1 MQAYENGKDTSWAE
15 RTKRSMQSRVQTI
28 EKATKKLHACIK
40 QCENRHQNGVSN
52 DDIFNQAKLMVR
64 EDPLF
69 KTDHDEDVIGES
81 PSQRP
86 RGMKKSKLKRKLDD
100 QTSAVI
106 NSLEKGNKQLLEKLN
121 QTNAQREHHF
131 EIQKKNY
138 ALKELKEENK
148 MLFLDLNSVQDPNIR
163 AYIQAQQA
171 QILQNRS
178 LQQQAQQ
185 APPPSTSFGQYFN
198 NFNGSGGDLP
208 DY

>member
-1 MQAYENGKDTSWAE
+1 MVVSKKKVSTTCGSDMETENPTMDSPTQATPGLSSFSLN
-15 RTKRSMQSRVQTI
+15 
-28 EKATKKLHACIK
+28 
-40 QCENRHQNGVSN
+40 SN
-52 DDIFNQAKLMVR
+52 
-64 EDPLF
+64 
-69 KTDHDEDVIGES
+69 HDEDVIGES

-185 APPPSTSFGQYFN
+185 AHLPSTSFG
-198 NFNGSGGDLP
+198 
-208 DY
+208 

>member
-1 MQAYENGKDTSWAE
+1 
-15 RTKRSMQSRVQTI
+15 
-28 EKATKKLHACIK
+28 
-40 QCENRHQNGVSN
+40 
-52 DDIFNQAKLMVR
+52 MVR

-69 KTDHDEDVIGES
+69 KTGWKFDHVWNILKNFEKFNGGVSKKKVSTTCGSDMETENPTMDSPTQATPGLSSFSLNSNHDEDVIGES

-106 NSLEKGNKQLLEKLN
+106 NSLEKGNKQLLEQLN

>member
-1 MQAYENGKDTSWAE
+1 MSFFIFDFSETG
-15 RTKRSMQSRVQTI
+15 
-28 EKATKKLHACIK
+28 KKLLESPIIISY
-40 QCENRHQNGVSN
+40 NFNFWRQNFSFNFNWRLEITFILDLNSN
-52 DDIFNQAKLMVR
+52 
-64 EDPLF
+64 
-69 KTDHDEDVIGES
+69 HDEDVIGES

-86 RGMKKSKLKRKLDD
+86 RGIKKSKLKRKLDD

-106 NSLEKGNKQLLEKLN
+106 NSLEKGNKQLLEQLN

-178 LQQQAQQ
+178 LQQQA
-185 APPPSTSFGQYFN
+185 PPPSTSFGQYFN
-198 NFNGSGGDLP
+198 NFNGSRGDLP